1 MSKNIVIAE
10 VGERVSLSEV
20 DRIVTPVQAG
30 SAGWIPDDETVRGNI
45 RITENG
51 EYVPSTGGY
60 YGYYEVTVEVPGGG
74 DFTVEDEKVNVK
86 SGGKGSSIR
95 GKDPKT
101 GKTVTLTVV
110 DENGVPYIR
119 DLLDEQIGD

>member
-1 MSKNIVIAE
+1 M
-10 VGERVSLSEV
+10 
-20 DRIVTPVQAG
+20 
-30 SAGWIPDDETVRGNI
+30 
-45 RITENG
+45 
-51 EYVPSTGGY
+51 
-60 YGYYEVTVEVPGGG
+60 TVEVPGGG
-74 DFTVEDEKVNVK
+74 DFTVDDEKVKVK
-86 SGGKGSSIR
+86 PGGKGSSIR